1 MAIFGNFKGT
11 TKSEFQ
17 IGKNGNRISTGSQ
30 PTTDISNGDL
40 FIDNANAQLQIY
52 SNAWIEVGSTLA
64 SLNVDNGTLTV
75 DAAND
80 TVSIGSAASNEKLFV
95 NGNLR
100 LGTNPSLQHSGAY
113 LDLRHSNGSTSQV
126 RVRDNGSNTDPIFKI
141 FDADNTNEV
150 FKVQGD
156 TVRIQDAYNLP
167 VSDGT
172 ANQVLSTDGSGTL
185 SFATVNANPDGSNTD
200 VQFNDG
206 DSFNGLDSFTF
217 DKATSTLKTGIIQ
230 AVIFEHITDYGS
242 IADTANMIMSFGSV
256 TESANTLNYEYIKD
270 ISGPTSDAYTV
281 NNLPDSSVAGQMI
294 FVSDEAGGS
303 VMAFSDG
310 SNWRRITDRQVVS

>member
-17 IGKNGNRISTGSQ
+17 IGKNGNKISTGSQ
-30 PTTDISNGDL
+30 PTADISNGDL
-40 FIDNANAQLQIY
+40 FIDSSNSQLQIY
-52 SNAWIEVGSTLA
+52 SNAWVEVGSTLA

-75 DAAND
+75 DASND
-80 TVSIGSAASNEKLFV
+80 TVSIGSTASNEKLFV

-126 RVRDNGSNTDPIFKI
+126 RVRDNGSNTAPIFKV
-141 FDADNTNEV
+141 FGANNVSEV
-150 FKVQGD
+150 FKVQAGNV
-156 TVRIQDAYNLP
+156 TINDAYTLP
-167 VSDGT
+167 TADGS
-172 ANQVLSTDGSGTL
+172 ANQVLQTDGSGTL
-185 SFATVNANPDGSNTD
+185 SFATVSANPDGGNTD

-206 DSFNGLDSFTF
+206 GSFNGLDSFTF

-242 IADTANMIMSFGSV
+242 VADTANMTMSFGSV
-256 TESANTLNYEYIKD
+256 TESANTLNYEYVKD
-270 ISGPTSDAYTV
+270 IAGPTSDAYTV
-281 NNLPDSSVAGQMI
+281 DNLPDSSVAGQMI
-294 FVSDEAGGS
+294 FVSDETGGA

-310 SNWRRITDRQVVS
+310 TNWRRITDRQVVS

>member
-80 TVSIGSAASNEKLFV
+80 TVSVGSAASNEKLFV

-126 RVRDNGSNTDPIFKI
+126 RVRDNGSNTDPIFKV
-141 FDADNTNEV
+141 FDADNTSEV
-150 FKVQGD
+150 FKVQGSS
-156 TVRIQDAYNLP
+156 TTINDAYTMP
-167 VSDGT
+167 TADGSSGQ
-172 ANQVLSTDGSGTL
+172 AMVTDGSGNITF
-185 SFATVNANPDGSNTD
+185 STIET
-200 VQFNDG
+200 G
-206 DSFNGLDSFTF
+206 D
-217 DKATSTLKTGIIQ
+217 A
-230 AVIFEHITDYGS
+230 ITD
-242 IADTANMIMSFGSV
+242 FGLI
-256 TESANTLNYEYIKD
+256 TESSNVTVKD
-270 ISGPTSDAYTV
+270 YGAIGDEAREPTSHDSYTV
-281 NNLPDSSVAGQMI
+281 SEANNIAIKSTGDMI
-294 FVSDEAGGS
+294 FVSDETGGA
-303 VMAFSDG
+303 VMAFYDG
-310 SNWRRITDRQVVS
+310 TNWRRITDRAVIST